1 MMKSLMHDEI
11 FNDYH
16 NLKKKCYFLG
26 AIGFGTMFGF
36 WMISSV
42 PRFPAKRSMGYKF
55 EEEQTH
61 YGQMILCVTLQKSSK
76 STIGIL
82 IFLLHTH

>member
-1 MMKSLMHDEI
+1 MMKSVMTI
-11 FNDYH
+11 TI
-16 NLKKKCYFLG
+16 LKKVLFLG

-42 PRFPAKRSMGYKF
+42 PRFPAERSMGYKF
-55 EEEQTH
+55 KEEQTY
-61 YGQMILCVTLQKSSK
+61 YGQMILCVTLPKSLK

-82 IFLLHTH
+82 VFLLHTH